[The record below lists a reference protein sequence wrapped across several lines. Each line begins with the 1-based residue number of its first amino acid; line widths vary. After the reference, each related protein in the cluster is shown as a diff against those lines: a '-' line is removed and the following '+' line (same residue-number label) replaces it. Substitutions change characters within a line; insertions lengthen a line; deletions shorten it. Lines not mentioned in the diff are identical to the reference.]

1 MFNHAEML
9 QFLYSSF
16 WKKFMNLNE
25 DCLLNFL
32 INPDELK
39 DLSDFFVNCIEEIE
53 KNIINSDN

>member
-1 MFNHAEML
+1 
-9 QFLYSSF
+9 
-16 WKKFMNLNE
+16 MNLNE